1 MSRRGGSRIRSM
13 ISSNDIEYQE
23 SAVENGLRPTA
34 AIYLRFWSLLALIP
48 MLLMAQACQEDP
60 ARDSGIAGP
69 GTCQALERLSHVS
82 ILFGH
87 QSVGGNIIEGMG
99 ELADACGTSTTNVI
113 ELSPE
118 GGVNGPGFFSFYVG
132 ENGDPVGKIRDFESR
147 SFKRVNVGLMKLC
160 YVDFEPGT
168 DVSAVFR
175 EYKDTI
181 ERLQAKYPETY
192 FVHVTVPVLARER
205 GIKAW
210 AKNVLGRA
218 LWGDV
223 ENLQRQRYNE
233 MLRAEYGSQDMLF
246 DLALLEATDPRGR
259 VLEHSLHGE
268 RFLAMYPAYTTDG
281 GHLNEAG
288 RRRVARAFVEFL
300 ADVAAMK
307 PAR

>member
-1 MSRRGGSRIRSM
+1 MNQRDRCS
-13 ISSNDIEYQE
+13 
-23 SAVENGLRPTA
+23 
-34 AIYLRFWSLLALIP
+34 LRFWISSRKITCPASTPRHRTRPEAAGFLRLLAHLVCIP

-147 SFKRVNVGLMKLC
+147 SFKRVDVGLMKLC